1 MEAFFAGDGSLERRM
16 EALATR
22 ARRENADAVEDDD
35 AMVISDGEGDD
46 GGGRSG
52 GRGRAREEDSDDDWR
67 AGGSDDD
74 SPIELASDDD
84 EDRAEENARIM
95 REVLAA
101 RHAREQRSTRAR
113 IGFGATAFEARDGGR
128 ASGGDEWDGA
138 IDLPDGIDRE
148 EARMLEA
155 AMLGVAY
162 VPPPNRVVDYGAS
175 APAPDHVLDARVI
188 TDETDR
194 AYQASLRA
202 DQEKEAVRRA
212 EQLAKE
218 MIEAEKAEAEA
229 RERAKVE
236 EEERARAK
244 IALDA
249 AEALPDEPSADTPGA
264 VNIAFRLPDGSRVMR
279 RFLSSH
285 SVWTL
290 FSFIDGYE
298 KLHAAGSRLAV
309 EPGTYRFL
317 AQHPR
322 RVIEIGDDRT
332 IEQVGLTH
340 KQEALMIDLL

>member
-1 MEAFFAGDGSLERRM
+1 MEAYFAGDGSLERRL
-16 EALATR
+16 EALDAR
-22 ARRENADAVEDDD
+22 AARAHGRAVEDDD
-35 AMVISDGEGDD
+35 AMVISDGDD
-46 GGGRSG
+46 DDVMIRSG
-52 GRGRAREEDSDDDWR
+52 ARGHAREDDSDDDWR

-84 EDRAEENARIM
+84 EDRAEETARIM

-128 ASGGDEWDGA
+128 ASGGEWDGA

-162 VPPPNRVVDYGAS
+162 VPPANRVVDYGAS
-175 APAPDHVLDARVI
+175 APAPEHVLNSRVI
-188 TDETDR
+188 ADETDR

-202 DQEKEAVRRA
+202 DQEKEAARRA

-218 MIEAEKAEAEA
+218 MMEAEKAEAEK
-229 RERAKVE
+229 RERARVE
-236 EEERARAK
+236 AEERARAK
-244 IALDA
+244 IAMDA
-249 AEALPDEPSADTPGA
+249 AEALPDEPSADAPGA

-279 RFLSSH
+279 RFLTSH
-285 SVWTL
+285 NVRTL

-298 KLHAAGSRLAV
+298 KLHGTGARLTV
-309 EPGTYRFL
+309 EPGTYRFV

-322 RVIEIGDDRT
+322 RVIEIGDGNT